1 MLSGKRSRRLSI
13 AGMAVVI
20 VLCGLTVGAAGC
32 SSDSDDPT
40 PTPATHAISGRVTG
54 AVSSG
59 VTVALGGAATAT
71 TTTDAAGDYA
81 FTALADG
88 AYTVTAS
95 RSGHTFAPAV
105 RNVTLAGADVG
116 GQDFAATVIVTPPF
130 AGNVLLD
137 SILPDANYMH
147 AHNSTS
153 TDRTKML
160 ITVNKAATPYT
171 GMTGVTDLYLVD
183 ADKMAQGEVAKTLGP
198 VQIGSNATTPMNVV
212 FRSSWTADDSKILVA
227 GKDRLWVL
235 DPATLAPLNGAAG
248 DAGLLAGSNGTY
260 YENHDALPTTDGQY
274 AILTL
279 RTKPHA
285 DPDVAKLDGELKLYD
300 LANGHVV
307 GAGVSVCN
315 SCHATMLGA
324 NRNATL
330 CGLDGKVEKQADG
343 KYTGTVYVPGHG
355 GHIAKVP
362 LTIDPANTANPITL
376 GTVSTITI
384 SSSKFP
390 STHASASVANTSQ
403 YKLHDVRL
411 DGNTLYWSTFNTDA
425 NGKVHYG
432 KVDLTTGQVT
442 DKAAI
447 DVDAAATLPAAVAGG
462 GTPNLYCGS
471 GQSAT
476 AYMPITMT
484 HKMYLTV
491 IPKF

>member
-1 MLSGKRSRRLSI
+1 MLSGKRTHRRSM
-13 AGMAVVI
+13 AGMAAAI
-20 VLCGLTVGAAGC
+20 VLGGLMVGAAGC
-32 SSDSDDPT
+32 SDSDD
-40 PTPATHAISGRVTG
+40 
-54 AVSSG
+54 
-59 VTVALGGAATAT
+59 T
-71 TTTDAAGDYA
+71 TT
-81 FTALADG
+81 
-88 AYTVTAS
+88 
-95 RSGHTFAPAV
+95 PPPPPPP
-105 RNVTLAGADVG
+105 
-116 GQDFAATVIVTPPF
+116 PPF
-130 AGNVLLD
+130 EGNVLLD
-137 SILPDANYMH
+137 SVLVDQNYMH

-153 TDRTKML
+153 TGRTKML
-160 ITVNKAATPYT
+160 VTVNKATQPYA
-171 GMTGVTDLYLVD
+171 GMTGVTDLYLLD
-183 ADKMAQGEVAKTLGP
+183 ADKMAQGEVSKILGP
-198 VQIGSNATTPMNVV
+198 VQIGSTATTPMNVV
-212 FRSSWTADDSKILVA
+212 FRSAWTADDSKIVVA

-235 DPATLAPLNGAAG
+235 NAATLAPLNGTDG
-248 DAGLLAGSNGTY
+248 DPGLLAGSAGTY
-260 YENHDALPTTDGQY
+260 YENHDALPTTDGMY

-279 RTKPHA
+279 RTKPHVDA
-285 DPDVAKLDGELKLYD
+285 DATKLDGELKLYD
-300 LANGHVV
+300 LANGKVV

-315 SCHATMLGA
+315 SCHASMLGA

-362 LTIDPANTANPITL
+362 LTIDPSNTTNPITL
-376 GTVSTITI
+376 GTLTTI
-384 SSSKFP
+384 SISTSKFP
-390 STHASASVANTSQ
+390 STHATAANTSQ

-432 KVDLTTGQVT
+432 KVDLTTGAVT

-447 DVDAAATLPAAVAGG
+447 DMDPAATLPAAVVGG

-484 HKMYLTV
+484 HKMYVTV